1 MADLSTAPLIHATL
15 RLSPAYLSQ
24 PGEGLVPQHRDLVL
38 RRSISHGKGRKKGL
52 PRNENGLAVIKIDR
66 VGRTKLFC
74 EIREPSMIE
83 VQMVEVVK
91 ALDCLRGDLI
101 QLIFGEHQVTE
112 DVGLA

>member
-1 MADLSTAPLIHATL
+1 MI
-15 RLSPAYLSQ
+15 
-24 PGEGLVPQHRDLVL
+24 
-38 RRSISHGKGRKKGL
+38 
-52 PRNENGLAVIKIDR
+52 NR
-66 VGRTKLFC
+66 VVRTKLFC